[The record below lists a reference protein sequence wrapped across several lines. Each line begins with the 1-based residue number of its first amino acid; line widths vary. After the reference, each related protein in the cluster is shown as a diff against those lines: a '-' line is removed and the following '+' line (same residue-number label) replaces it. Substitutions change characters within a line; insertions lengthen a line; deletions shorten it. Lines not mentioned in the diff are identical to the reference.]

1 MIWYISILRFERFLL
16 RFCGSWPLISPFT
29 TIKKPLLRKW
39 RMKVETKIPVSMD
52 RHHVTT
58 LLRVCR
64 GVSAPFH
71 FHHQTEGSNSM
82 ATNFLLI
89 SWKQELESSV
99 TYEISHYRGTT
110 ARHLHY
116 KMLLHKTTPL
126 CKCPFSIEKKERFPS
141 SEPS

>member
-1 MIWYISILRFERFLL
+1 
-16 RFCGSWPLISPFT
+16 
-29 TIKKPLLRKW
+29 
-39 RMKVETKIPVSMD
+39 MKGETKIPVSMD

-58 LLRVCR
+58 LFRVSG
-64 GVSAPFH
+64 GVSTPFL

-110 ARHLHY
+110 VRHLHY

-126 CKCPFSIEKKERFPS
+126 CKCPFSTVISLFGAFLMNHVCITVRLLVSLSIIHSFSSSYILPFFFLVIENINNQ
-141 SEPS
+141 